1 MPEEFDPL
9 RILAGLQAHG
19 VSYVLIGGLAA
30 AAHGSPVETD
40 DVDICLP
47 AEDDENLKRLG
58 LALDD
63 LGARPGTDPPGEHRV
78 SFSTIAGR
86 LDCLENP
93 MGFADLDASAAKMDL
108 GRGVVAR
115 VASIEDLSEFKRASS
130 DLMGAAHLAALV
142 TAAREAE
149 EDQVVAANQPA
160 KPKKVDRIWKLL
172 EDVDT
177 FLTDLDRGQLRRN
190 RRRT

>member
-1 MPEEFDPL
+1 
-9 RILAGLQAHG
+9 
-19 VSYVLIGGLAA
+19 VSYILIGGLAA

-47 AEDDENLKRLG
+47 PEDDENLKRLG

-63 LGARPGTDPPGEHRV
+63 LGARPASDSTGEHRV
-78 SFSTIAGR
+78 SFNTIWGR

-93 MGFADLDASAAKMDL
+93 IGFADLDTKAAKTDL
-108 GRGVVAR
+108 GRGVFAR
-115 VASIEDLSEFKRASS
+115 VASIEDLSEFKRAST
-130 DLMGAAHLAALV
+130 DLVSAAHLAALA
-142 TAAREAE
+142 TSARQAE
-149 EDQVVAANQPA
+149 EDQLIAASEPA
-160 KPKKVDRIWKLL
+160 KPRKVDRIWKLL

-190 RRRT
+190 RRPT